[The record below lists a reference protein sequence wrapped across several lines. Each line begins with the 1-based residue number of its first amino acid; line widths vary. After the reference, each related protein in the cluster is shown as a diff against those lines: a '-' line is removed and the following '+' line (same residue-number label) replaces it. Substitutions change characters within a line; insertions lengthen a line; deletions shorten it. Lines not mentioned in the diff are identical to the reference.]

1 MTMPARP
8 MPARPLPARPLPGA
22 SAALAHRLAPQH
34 VDANAGE
41 RPITVDQTNYS
52 VVVGE
57 AVVVKWLVIPV
68 PAPHPGTRLLA
79 HLRAVG
85 FTAMPEFHG
94 ELIDDGSVHA
104 IVTGFVAG
112 AFDGWD
118 WCVDELEQSLLNDP
132 LLTRPLQSVERIATM
147 AAELHLA
154 LATPSAIITDPVG
167 EADLVI
173 EADRGEALFG
183 EALHEVGG
191 DAAALVATH
200 RAQIA
205 DALQQLRAARPGRV
219 HPIHGDLHVGQVL
232 RAGDTLVFND
242 FDGDPVAAADHRALR
257 RSPLID
263 LAALVQSFDHVGRI
277 VVRRRLPDMQAAVD
291 RYIHMA
297 YEAACAA
304 YGTAL
309 GMKPANVES
318 QLYALR
324 IVQELHEM
332 VFAHRSLPRWM
343 YVPHAAL
350 ATLLAG

>member
-1 MTMPARP
+1 MSVPS
-8 MPARPLPARPLPGA
+8 RPLPGE
-22 SAALAHRLAPQH
+22 SAAIARRFAPH
-34 VDANAGE
+34 LIADDAARGAAQATE

-57 AVVVKWLVIPV
+57 AVVVKWLATPV
-68 PAPHPGTRLLA
+68 RQPHPGTQLLA
-79 HLRAVG
+79 HLRSVG
-85 FTAMPEFHG
+85 FTGMPAFHG
-94 ELIDDGSVHA
+94 ELIEDGTVHA
-104 IVTGFVAG
+104 IVTGFVDG
-112 AFDGWD
+112 ALDGWD

-132 LLTRPLQSVERIATM
+132 QLTRPLQSVERIATM
-147 AAELHLA
+147 TADLHRA
-154 LATPSAIITDPVG
+154 LATPSAVIPDPVG
-167 EADLVI
+167 QADLVI
-173 EADRGEALFG
+173 EADRGDALFA

-191 DAAALVATH
+191 DAAALVAAH
-200 RAQIA
+200 RVVIA
-205 DALQQLRAARPGRV
+205 EALQRLRAAAPGTV

-242 FDGDPVAAADHRALR
+242 FDGDPVAAAEHRVLR

-291 RYIHMA
+291 RYIRMA

-304 YGTAL
+304 YGAAL
-309 GMKPANVES
+309 GMNPATVES

-332 VFAHRSLPRWM
+332 VYAHRSLPRWM